1 METQRLN
8 LNTNSAPTQQGEV
21 SSTYQT
27 PSQINKSA
35 EEKSNVTAV
44 KVENTN
50 TVTKTELSPEKL
62 EKVVQQLQEFM
73 GEMNRSLQFKV
84 DEDSGRNVIK
94 VIDKETGDLVKQ
106 YPSEEVLGIVAKLA
120 EATGVL
126 VDFKV

>member
-1 METQRLN
+1 METQSVQSKHVL
-8 LNTNSAPTQQGEV
+8 T
-21 SSTYQT
+21 
-27 PSQINKSA
+27 SQNDAAAVMPVKTANKSEVTPFFSNTA
-35 EEKSNVTAV
+35 EKSNTLE
-44 KVENTN
+44 KV
-50 TVTKTELSPEKL
+50 ELSPENL
-62 EKVVQQLQEFM
+62 EKVVQQLQDFM

-94 VIDKETGDLVKQ
+94 VIDKESGDLVKQ

>member
-1 METQRLN
+1 METQNLN
-8 LNTNSAPTQQGEV
+8 LNISSAQKGEV
-21 SSTYQT
+21 TSSYQA
-27 PSQINKSA
+27 PSQVKQNIDEQKNTTTPTVA
-35 EEKSNVTAV
+35 SNNEVS
-44 KVENTN
+44 
-50 TVTKTELSPEKL
+50 KTELSPEKL
-62 EKVVQQLQEFM
+62 EKVVQQLQDFM

-94 VIDKETGDLVKQ
+94 VIDKESGDLVKQ

>member
-1 METQRLN
+1 METQSLN
-8 LNTNSAPTQQGEV
+8 LNISSAQKGEV
-21 SSTYQT
+21 SSSYQA
-27 PSQINKSA
+27 PSQVKQNTDEQKNTPITTTA
-35 EEKSNVTAV
+35 SNSEVSD
-44 KVENTN
+44 
-50 TVTKTELSPEKL
+50 TELSSEKL
-62 EKVVQQLQEFM
+62 EKVVQQLQDFM

-94 VIDKETGDLVKQ
+94 VIDKESGDLVKQ

>member
-1 METQRLN
+1 METQNLN
-8 LNTNSAPTQQGEV
+8 LNISSAQKGEV
-21 SSTYQT
+21 TSSYQA
-27 PSQINKSA
+27 PSQVKQ
-35 EEKSNVTAV
+35 NVDEQKNTTTPTAASRIEV
-44 KVENTN
+44 SE
-50 TVTKTELSPEKL
+50 TELSPEKL
-62 EKVVQQLQEFM
+62 EKVVQQLQDFM

-94 VIDKETGDLVKQ
+94 VIDKESGDLVKQ

>member
-1 METQRLN
+1 METQSLN
-8 LNTNSAPTQQGEV
+8 LNINSAQKGEV
-21 SSTYQT
+21 TSSYQAPAQVKQNVDEQKNTTT
-27 PSQINKSA
+27 P
-35 EEKSNVTAV
+35 TAV
-44 KVENTN
+44 SRNEVSE
-50 TVTKTELSPEKL
+50 TELSPEKL
-62 EKVVQQLQEFM
+62 EKVVQQLQDFM

-94 VIDKETGDLVKQ
+94 VIDKESGDLVKQ

>member
-1 METQRLN
+1 METQSLN
-8 LNTNSAPTQQGEV
+8 LNINSAQKGEV

-27 PSQINKSA
+27 PSQVKQNVDEQKNTTPPNAASRNKVS
-35 EEKSNVTAV
+35 E
-44 KVENTN
+44 
-50 TVTKTELSPEKL
+50 TELSPEKL
-62 EKVVQQLQEFM
+62 EKVVQQLQDFM

-84 DEDSGRNVIK
+84 DEYSGRNVIK
-94 VIDKETGDLVKQ
+94 VIDKESGDLVKQ

>member
-1 METQRLN
+1 METQSLN
-8 LNTNSAPTQQGEV
+8 LNISSAQKGEV
-21 SSTYQT
+21 TSSYQA
-27 PSQINKSA
+27 PSQVKQNIDEQKNTTTPTA
-35 EEKSNVTAV
+35 ASNNEVS
-44 KVENTN
+44 
-50 TVTKTELSPEKL
+50 KTELSPEKL
-62 EKVVQQLQEFM
+62 EKVVQQLQDFM

-94 VIDKETGDLVKQ
+94 VIDKESGDLVKQ

>member
-1 METQRLN
+1 METQSLN
-8 LNTNSAPTQQGEV
+8 LNINSAQKGEV
-21 SSTYQT
+21 TSSYQAPAQVKQNVDEQKNTTT
-27 PSQINKSA
+27 P
-35 EEKSNVTAV
+35 TAV
-44 KVENTN
+44 SRNEASE
-50 TVTKTELSPEKL
+50 TELSPEKL
-62 EKVVQQLQEFM
+62 EKVVQQLQDFM

-94 VIDKETGDLVKQ
+94 VIDKESGDLVKQ